1 MRLIRPTAT
10 ILKPDPELTPT
21 EQTLRM
27 IEVAGRTCYK
37 SEDKITNDSAKA
49 FVDMLIDKG
58 HTAML
63 EHGTVYLAMPLDNIP
78 KELKYFIINS
88 AYTSYTKV
96 FHKDEPYL
104 YAVTNYRVIFEN
116 NMHQLLK
123 YQINEEQFIINTL
136 SHLQRRVT
144 VRFICDRGVSHE
156 FVRHRVFSF
165 AQESTRFCNYSK
177 DKFGNELAFILPCW
191 MDSRMAGKYP
201 SGEDACPLIYERA
214 VAYGPNACDFAI
226 AMNEAEQYYLSLLN
240 QGWAP
245 QQARA
250 VLPNATKTEL
260 VMTGT
265 VDQWLH
271 FFTLRCASSAHPQAR
286 ELACDLQE
294 QFINEN
300 YITDDDFYD
309 CDENETD

>member
-1 MRLIRPTAT
+1 MKLIRPTVT
-10 ILKPDPELTPT
+10 ILKPDPEQAPT

-37 SEDKITNDSAKA
+37 SEDKITDGSAKA

-63 EHGTVYLAMPLDNIP
+63 EHGTVYLRIP
-78 KELKYFIINS
+78 VCD
-88 AYTSYTKV
+88 YTEETRTILVNDPYSSWTKRYRGE
-96 FHKDEPYL
+96 DSDL
-104 YAVTNYRVIFEN
+104 YVSTNYRVLLEN
-116 NMHQLLK
+116 DLLHELK
-123 YQINEEQFIINTL
+123 YQISEEQFIIDTL
-136 SHLQRRVT
+136 SQLQRRVT

-177 DKFGNELAFILPCW
+177 DKFGNELTFILPCW
-191 MDSRMAGKYP
+191 MDNSLVGHYGQNDAGHFKVDGTCNDV
-201 SGEDACPLIYERA
+201 SGLYMLHSLI
-214 VAYGPNACDFAI
+214 D
-226 AMNEAEQYYLSLLN
+226 AEQTYLKLLDL
-240 QGWAP
+240 GWTP

-265 VDQWLH
+265 VEQWLG

-286 ELACDLQE
+286 ELALDLLQ
-294 QFINEN
+294 QFEDEN
-300 YITDDDFYD
+300 YIADDEFNNH
-309 CDENETD
+309 CNEN

>member
-1 MRLIRPTAT
+1 MKLIRPTVT
-10 ILKPDPELTPT
+10 ILKPDPEQAPI
-21 EQTLRM
+21 EQTFRM

-37 SEDKITNDSAKA
+37 SEDKITDGSAKA

-63 EHGTVYLAMPLDNIP
+63 EHGTVYLAMPSDNIP

-88 AYTSYTKV
+88 AYTSCTKV

-104 YAVTNYRVIFEN
+104 YATTNYRVIFEN

-123 YQINEEQFIINTL
+123 YQINEEQFIMDTL
-136 SHLQRRVT
+136 SHLCRRVT

-177 DKFGNELAFILPCW
+177 DKFGNELTFILPCW
-191 MDSRMAGKYP
+191 LSNNLVGHYNQSKLDSLTKSDNAVDGKYIP
-201 SGEDACPLIYERA
+201 GTIHFLCSLL
-214 VAYGPNACDFAI
+214 
-226 AMNEAEQYYLSLLN
+226 EAETEYMRLLKA
-240 QGWAP
+240 GWTP

-260 VMTGT
+260 AMTGT
-265 VDQWLH
+265 VEQWLG

-286 ELACDLQE
+286 ELALDLLQ
-294 QFINEN
+294 QFEDEN
-300 YITDDDFYD
+300 YIADDEFNNQ
-309 CDENETD
+309 CDEN